1 MFPIQKKLMLAGSS
15 ASIVALVASALPLQ
29 SAYASSITV
38 KESHYDLSFDAAV
51 DRQMGLSARPQ
62 TDKNGRWENASRSD
76 VAYYMNANN
85 FKQGTSSYLQ
95 FLNLSSSAGL
105 SAEAI
110 NSQLLSDKGI
120 LQGQGQ
126 AFINASKLYGVN
138 EIYLISHALLETGN
152 GKSQL
157 ATGVQ
162 VNGKTVYN
170 MYGIGAYD
178 GNAVSAGA
186 QYAYNQGWF
195 TPEDAIIGGARFVSN
210 NYFARG
216 QNTLYKMRWN
226 PANPGTYQYATD
238 VGWAVKQTHQM
249 SNLYSLVDDY
259 EMTFDVPVYKN
270 QPTGD
275 AGNDKL
281 EQLPTGTFGTT
292 TARLNVRTG
301 PGTSHSIVT
310 TLDKDTKI
318 ELLAKQGNWYQIAV
332 GNTTGFVSGDY
343 LKLDKPSEDNV
354 EDSDQ
359 EPISYGETTAR
370 LNLRS
375 QPNTS
380 SNVLTTLAL
389 GQKLE
394 ILKKE
399 GNWYRVRAGH
409 QSGWVSADF
418 VKMTSNGEDKESPSL
433 GSATTTARLNL
444 RSGAG
449 TNHSIITTLAKGQKV
464 ELLKKQGG
472 WYQVK
477 AGSRTGW
484 VSADYLNVNGSGNV
498 DNAPSI
504 GSATTTARLNL
515 RSGAGTNHSIITTL
529 AKGQKVELL
538 KKQGGW
544 YQVKAGSRT
553 GWVSADYLNVN
564 GSGNVDNAPS
574 IGSATTTARLNLR
587 SGAGTN
593 HSIITTLAKGQ
604 KVELLKKQGGWY
616 QVKAGNRTGW
626 VSADYL
632 NVNGSDNVDNAPSIG
647 SATTTAR
654 LNLRSGAGTNH
665 SIITTLAKGQKVE
678 LLKKQGGWYQVKAG
692 NRTGWVSADYLNVN
706 GSGNVDNAPSIGS
719 ATTTARLNLR
729 SGAGTNHS
737 IITTLNKGQKVEL
750 LKKQGG
756 WYQVK
761 AGNRTGWVSAD
772 YLNVNGSGNV
782 DNAPSIGSATTTA
795 RLNLRSGAGTNH
807 SIITTLAKGQK
818 VELLKKQGGWYQV
831 KAGNRTGWVSAD
843 YLNVN
848 GSGNVDNAPSI
859 GSATTTARLNLRSGA
874 GTNHSIITTLA
885 KGQKVEL
892 LKKQGGWYQV
902 KAGNRTGWVSADYLN
917 VNGSGNVDNAPS
929 IGSATTTARLNLR
942 SGAGT
947 NHSIITTLAKG
958 QKVELLKKQGGWY
971 QVKAGNRTGW
981 VSADYLNVN
990 SSGNVDNAPAIGS
1003 ATTTAR
1009 LNLRSGAGTNHS
1021 IITTLAKGQKV
1032 ELLKKQGG
1040 WYQVKAGN
1048 RTGWVSADY
1057 LNVSNNQAKTESV
1070 ETVIDTGTTTAR
1082 LNLRVEPNTS
1092 SKIMT
1097 TLNNGQQLDILKKQ
1111 GSWYYVKV
1119 GSQTGWV
1126 SSQYVKLTE
1135 AKPTVQVMARTFSFA
1150 SIAPEM
1156 ETNEEANEGVTEI
1169 VNEENDVSDSEN
1181 SQSEKQQPVDEDE
1194 KEEDKQ
1200 DVPES
1205 DGNKEQDNFA
1215 DNEEELTQEH
1225 EAVLPDKELDTDEN
1239 AEEPAIDVNDTDP
1252 HSVEANDDAVKE
1264 DDHVVDENEQ
1274 ASETTGTE
1282 NDAEN
1287 EENDLPASEDAPS
1300 EENDSSD
1307 ESSLEEPQEDLET
1320 DASTEEQD
1328 PETDTNTEEQDL
1340 ETDTNTE
1347 EQDPE
1352 TDTSAEEQ
1360 DPETDTSAEEQ
1371 DPETDTSAEEQDP
1384 ETDASADE
1392 QDSETDASTDEQD
1405 LETDASTDEQDPAK
1419 QVAEEEHGD
1428 ADGTSEDQDSPVSD
1442 TTENNEA
1449 DENSEFVQEQEEE
1462 TDVADDEAEASSEEA
1477 EASSE
1482 QDEEPSEATEE
1493 QQTAVGK
1500 KIQLTENT
1508 LLFSEASSDSEQLLE
1523 LFEDDM
1529 IEILEEDTDFVKV
1542 KANGVEGWIAV
1553 EALAAVLH

>member
-1 MFPIQKKLMLAGSS
+1 MEVFPIQKKLMLAGSS

-38 KESHYDLSFDAAV
+38 KETHYNSSFDAVV

-105 SAEAI
+105 SAGTI

-195 TPEDAIIGGARFVSN
+195 TPEDAIIGGARFVSS

-238 VGWAVKQTHQM
+238 VGWAVKQTHHM

-310 TLDKDTKI
+310 TLDKDTKV

-359 EPISYGETTAR
+359 ELISYGETTAR

-409 QSGWVSADF
+409 QSGWVSADY
-418 VKMTSNGEDKESPSL
+418 VKISSNGVDKESPSL

-449 TNHSIITTLAKGQKV
+449 TNHSIITTLTKGQKV

-477 AGSRTGW
+477 AGNRTGW

-498 DNAPSI
+498 DNAPS
-504 GSATTTARLNL
+504 S
-515 RSGAGTNHSIITTL
+515 
-529 AKGQKVELL
+529 
-538 KKQGGW
+538 
-544 YQVKAGSRT
+544 
-553 GWVSADYLNVN
+553 
-564 GSGNVDNAPS
+564 
-574 IGSATTTARLNLR
+574 GSATTTARLNLR

-626 VSADYL
+626 VSVDYL
-632 NVNGSDNVDNAPSIG
+632 NVSGSGNVDNTPSSG

-692 NRTGWVSADYLNVN
+692 NRTGWVSVDYLNVN
-706 GSGNVDNAPSIGS
+706 GSGTVDNAPS
-719 ATTTARLNLR
+719 N
-729 SGAGTNHS
+729 
-737 IITTLNKGQKVEL
+737 
-750 LKKQGG
+750 
-756 WYQVK
+756 
-761 AGNRTGWVSAD
+761 
-772 YLNVNGSGNV
+772 
-782 DNAPSIGSATTTA
+782 GSATTTA

-831 KAGNRTGWVSAD
+831 KAGNRTGWVSVD
-843 YLNVN
+843 YLNVS
-848 GSGNVDNAPSI
+848 GSGNVDNAPSS

-902 KAGNRTGWVSADYLN
+902 KV
-917 VNGSGNVDNAPS
+917 
-929 IGSATTTARLNLR
+929 
-942 SGAGT
+942 
-947 NHSIITTLAKG
+947 
-958 QKVELLKKQGGWY
+958 
-971 QVKAGNRTGW
+971 
-981 VSADYLNVN
+981 
-990 SSGNVDNAPAIGS
+990 
-1003 ATTTAR
+1003 
-1009 LNLRSGAGTNHS
+1009 
-1021 IITTLAKGQKV
+1021 
-1032 ELLKKQGG
+1032 
-1040 WYQVKAGN
+1040 GN

-1070 ETVIDTGTTTAR
+1070 ETVIDRGTTTAR
-1082 LNLRVEPNTS
+1082 LNLRVDPNTS
-1092 SKIMT
+1092 SKIIT

-1150 SIAPEM
+1150 PIAPEV
-1156 ETNEEANEGVTEI
+1156 ETNEEANES
-1169 VNEENDVSDSEN
+1169 VNEENDVADLEN
-1181 SQSEKQQPVDEDE
+1181 SPSEKQQPIDEVE

-1200 DVPES
+1200 DVS
-1205 DGNKEQDNFA
+1205 
-1215 DNEEELTQEH
+1215 
-1225 EAVLPDKELDTDEN
+1225 PDKERDTDEH
-1239 AEEPAIDVNDTDP
+1239 AEEPSIDENDTVP
-1252 HSVEANDDAVKE
+1252 HSDEANDQTVEE
-1264 DDHVVDENEQ
+1264 DDHVADENEQ
-1274 ASETTGTE
+1274 ASETTDTE

-1287 EENDLPASEDAPS
+1287 EESNLPASEEAPS
-1300 EENDSSD
+1300 EENDSTD
-1307 ESSLEEPQEDLET
+1307 ESSLEEPQEPETDPSTDEQEPETDASADEQEPETDANTDEQEPETDPSTDEQEPETDASADEQEPKTDASTDEQEPET
-1320 DASTEEQD
+1320 DASTDEQE
-1328 PETDTNTEEQDL
+1328 PETDASADEQ
-1340 ETDTNTE
+1340 E
-1347 EQDPE
+1347 PE
-1352 TDTSAEEQ
+1352 TDANTDEQ
-1360 DPETDTSAEEQ
+1360 E
-1371 DPETDTSAEEQDP
+1371 P

-1392 QDSETDASTDEQD
+1392 QDLAE
-1405 LETDASTDEQDPAK
+1405 

-1428 ADGTSEDQDSPVSD
+1428 ADGTSEDQESPVSD
-1442 TTENNEA
+1442 TAENNEA
-1449 DENSEFVQEQEEE
+1449 DENSEPVQEEE
-1462 TDVADDEAEASSEEA
+1462 TDVADDEAEALPEEA
-1477 EASSE
+1477 EGPSE

-1493 QQTAVGK
+1493 QQTTVGQ

-1523 LFEDDM
+1523 LFEDDT
-1529 IEILEEDTDFVKV
+1529 IEILEEGTDFVKV

-1553 EALAAVLH
+1553 EALAAVLP

>member
-38 KESHYDLSFDAAV
+38 KETHYNSSFDAVV

-105 SAEAI
+105 SAGTI

-195 TPEDAIIGGARFVSN
+195 TPEDAIIGGARFVSS

-238 VGWAVKQTHQM
+238 VGWAVKQTHHM

-310 TLDKDTKI
+310 TLDKDTKV

-332 GNTTGFVSGDY
+332 DNTTGFVSGDY

-359 EPISYGETTAR
+359 ELISYGETTAR

-409 QSGWVSADF
+409 QSGWVSADY
-418 VKMTSNGEDKESPSL
+418 VKISSNGVDKESPSL

-449 TNHSIITTLAKGQKV
+449 TNHSIITTLTKGQKV

-477 AGSRTGW
+477 AGNRTGW

-498 DNAPSI
+498 DNAPS
-504 GSATTTARLNL
+504 S
-515 RSGAGTNHSIITTL
+515 
-529 AKGQKVELL
+529 
-538 KKQGGW
+538 
-544 YQVKAGSRT
+544 
-553 GWVSADYLNVN
+553 
-564 GSGNVDNAPS
+564 
-574 IGSATTTARLNLR
+574 GSATTTARLNLR

-626 VSADYL
+626 VSVDYL
-632 NVNGSDNVDNAPSIG
+632 NVSGSGNVDNTPSNG

-692 NRTGWVSADYLNVN
+692 NRTGWVSVDYLNVS
-706 GSGNVDNAPSIGS
+706 GSGNVDNAPS
-719 ATTTARLNLR
+719 N
-729 SGAGTNHS
+729 
-737 IITTLNKGQKVEL
+737 
-750 LKKQGG
+750 
-756 WYQVK
+756 
-761 AGNRTGWVSAD
+761 
-772 YLNVNGSGNV
+772 
-782 DNAPSIGSATTTA
+782 
-795 RLNLRSGAGTNH
+795 
-807 SIITTLAKGQK
+807 
-818 VELLKKQGGWYQV
+818 
-831 KAGNRTGWVSAD
+831 
-843 YLNVN
+843 
-848 GSGNVDNAPSI
+848 
-859 GSATTTARLNLRSGA
+859 
-874 GTNHSIITTLA
+874 
-885 KGQKVEL
+885 
-892 LKKQGGWYQV
+892 
-902 KAGNRTGWVSADYLN
+902 
-917 VNGSGNVDNAPS
+917 
-929 IGSATTTARLNLR
+929 
-942 SGAGT
+942 
-947 NHSIITTLAKG
+947 
-958 QKVELLKKQGGWY
+958 
-971 QVKAGNRTGW
+971 
-981 VSADYLNVN
+981 
-990 SSGNVDNAPAIGS
+990 GS

-1070 ETVIDTGTTTAR
+1070 ETVIDRGTTTAR
-1082 LNLRVEPNTS
+1082 LNLRVDPNTS
-1092 SKIMT
+1092 SKIIT

-1150 SIAPEM
+1150 PIAPEV
-1156 ETNEEANEGVTEI
+1156 ETNEEANES
-1169 VNEENDVSDSEN
+1169 VNEENDVADLEN
-1181 SQSEKQQPVDEDE
+1181 SPSEKQQPIDEVE

-1200 DVPES
+1200 DVS
-1205 DGNKEQDNFA
+1205 
-1215 DNEEELTQEH
+1215 
-1225 EAVLPDKELDTDEN
+1225 PDKERDTDEH
-1239 AEEPAIDVNDTDP
+1239 AEEPSIDENDTVP
-1252 HSVEANDDAVKE
+1252 HSDEANDQTVEE
-1264 DDHVVDENEQ
+1264 DDHVADENEQ
-1274 ASETTGTE
+1274 ASETTDTE

-1287 EENDLPASEDAPS
+1287 EESNLPASEEAPS
-1300 EENDSSD
+1300 EENDSTD
-1307 ESSLEEPQEDLET
+1307 ESSLEEPQEPETDPSTDEQEPETDASADEQEPETDANTDEQEPET
-1320 DASTEEQD
+1320 DASTDEQE
-1328 PETDTNTEEQDL
+1328 PETDANTDEQ
-1340 ETDTNTE
+1340 E
-1347 EQDPE
+1347 
-1352 TDTSAEEQ
+1352 
-1360 DPETDTSAEEQ
+1360 
-1371 DPETDTSAEEQDP
+1371 P

-1392 QDSETDASTDEQD
+1392 QDLAE
-1405 LETDASTDEQDPAK
+1405 

-1428 ADGTSEDQDSPVSD
+1428 ADGTSEDQESPVSD
-1442 TTENNEA
+1442 TAENNEA
-1449 DENSEFVQEQEEE
+1449 DENSEPVQEEE
-1462 TDVADDEAEASSEEA
+1462 TDVADDEAEALPEEA
-1477 EASSE
+1477 EGPSE

-1493 QQTAVGK
+1493 QQTTVGQ

-1523 LFEDDM
+1523 LFEDDT
-1529 IEILEEDTDFVKV
+1529 IEILEEGTDFVKV

-1553 EALAAVLH
+1553 EALAAVLP

>member
-38 KESHYDLSFDAAV
+38 KETHYNSSFDAVV

-105 SAEAI
+105 SAGTI

-195 TPEDAIIGGARFVSN
+195 TPEDAIIGGARFVSS

-238 VGWAVKQTHQM
+238 VGWAVKQTHHM

-310 TLDKDTKI
+310 TLDKDTKV

-359 EPISYGETTAR
+359 ELISYGETTAR

-409 QSGWVSADF
+409 QSGWVSADY
-418 VKMTSNGEDKESPSL
+418 VKISSNGVDKESPSL

-449 TNHSIITTLAKGQKV
+449 TNHSIITTLTKGQKV

-477 AGSRTGW
+477 AGNRTGW

-498 DNAPSI
+498 DNAPS
-504 GSATTTARLNL
+504 S
-515 RSGAGTNHSIITTL
+515 
-529 AKGQKVELL
+529 
-538 KKQGGW
+538 
-544 YQVKAGSRT
+544 
-553 GWVSADYLNVN
+553 
-564 GSGNVDNAPS
+564 
-574 IGSATTTARLNLR
+574 GSATTTARLNLR

-626 VSADYL
+626 VSVDYL
-632 NVNGSDNVDNAPSIG
+632 NVSGSGNVDNTPSSG

-692 NRTGWVSADYLNVN
+692 NRTGWVSVDYLNVN
-706 GSGNVDNAPSIGS
+706 GSGTVDNAPS
-719 ATTTARLNLR
+719 N
-729 SGAGTNHS
+729 
-737 IITTLNKGQKVEL
+737 
-750 LKKQGG
+750 
-756 WYQVK
+756 
-761 AGNRTGWVSAD
+761 
-772 YLNVNGSGNV
+772 
-782 DNAPSIGSATTTA
+782 GSATTTA

-831 KAGNRTGWVSAD
+831 KAGNRTGWVSVD
-843 YLNVN
+843 YLNVS
-848 GSGNVDNAPSI
+848 GSGNVDNAPSS

-902 KAGNRTGWVSADYLN
+902 KV
-917 VNGSGNVDNAPS
+917 
-929 IGSATTTARLNLR
+929 
-942 SGAGT
+942 
-947 NHSIITTLAKG
+947 
-958 QKVELLKKQGGWY
+958 
-971 QVKAGNRTGW
+971 
-981 VSADYLNVN
+981 
-990 SSGNVDNAPAIGS
+990 
-1003 ATTTAR
+1003 
-1009 LNLRSGAGTNHS
+1009 
-1021 IITTLAKGQKV
+1021 
-1032 ELLKKQGG
+1032 
-1040 WYQVKAGN
+1040 GN

-1070 ETVIDTGTTTAR
+1070 ETVIDRGTTTAR
-1082 LNLRVEPNTS
+1082 LNLRVDPNTS
-1092 SKIMT
+1092 SKIIT

-1150 SIAPEM
+1150 PIAPEV
-1156 ETNEEANEGVTEI
+1156 ETNEEANES
-1169 VNEENDVSDSEN
+1169 VNEENDVADLEN
-1181 SQSEKQQPVDEDE
+1181 SPSEKQQPIDEVE

-1200 DVPES
+1200 DVS
-1205 DGNKEQDNFA
+1205 
-1215 DNEEELTQEH
+1215 
-1225 EAVLPDKELDTDEN
+1225 PDKERDTDEH
-1239 AEEPAIDVNDTDP
+1239 AEEPSIDENDTVP
-1252 HSVEANDDAVKE
+1252 HSDEANDQTVEE
-1264 DDHVVDENEQ
+1264 DDHVADENEQ
-1274 ASETTGTE
+1274 ASETTDTE

-1287 EENDLPASEDAPS
+1287 EESNLPASEEAPS
-1300 EENDSSD
+1300 EENDSTD
-1307 ESSLEEPQEDLET
+1307 ESSLEEPQEPETDPSTDEQEPETDASADEQEPETDANTDEQEPETDPSTDEQEPETDASADEQEPKTDASTDEQEPET
-1320 DASTEEQD
+1320 DASTDEQE
-1328 PETDTNTEEQDL
+1328 PETDASADEQ
-1340 ETDTNTE
+1340 E
-1347 EQDPE
+1347 PE
-1352 TDTSAEEQ
+1352 TDANTDEQ
-1360 DPETDTSAEEQ
+1360 E
-1371 DPETDTSAEEQDP
+1371 P

-1392 QDSETDASTDEQD
+1392 QDLAE
-1405 LETDASTDEQDPAK
+1405 

-1428 ADGTSEDQDSPVSD
+1428 ADGTSEDQESPVSD
-1442 TTENNEA
+1442 TAENNEA
-1449 DENSEFVQEQEEE
+1449 DENSEPVQEEE
-1462 TDVADDEAEASSEEA
+1462 TDVADDEAEALPEEA
-1477 EASSE
+1477 EGPSE

-1493 QQTAVGK
+1493 QQTTVGQ

-1523 LFEDDM
+1523 LFEDDT
-1529 IEILEEDTDFVKV
+1529 IEILEEGTDFVKV

-1553 EALAAVLH
+1553 EALAAVLP

>member
-38 KESHYDLSFDAAV
+38 KETHYDLSFDAAV

-110 NSQLLSDKGI
+110 NNQLLSDKGI

-178 GNAVSAGA
+178 GNAVNAGA

-195 TPEDAIIGGARFVSN
+195 TPEDAIIGGARFVSS

-238 VGWAVKQTHQM
+238 VGWAVKQTHHM

-409 QSGWVSADF
+409 QTGWVSADY
-418 VKMTSNGEDKESPSL
+418 VKITSNEEDKDSPSL

-477 AGSRTGW
+477 AGNRTGW
-484 VSADYLNVNGSGNV
+484 VSADYLNVNGS
-498 DNAPSI
+498 DNA
-504 GSATTTARLNL
+504 G
-515 RSGAGTNHSIITTL
+515 
-529 AKGQKVELL
+529 
-538 KKQGGW
+538 
-544 YQVKAGSRT
+544 
-553 GWVSADYLNVN
+553 
-564 GSGNVDNAPS
+564 NAPS

-632 NVNGSDNVDNAPSIG
+632 NVNGSDNAGNAPSIGSIG

-692 NRTGWVSADYLNVN
+692 NRT
-706 GSGNVDNAPSIGS
+706 
-719 ATTTARLNLR
+719 
-729 SGAGTNHS
+729 
-737 IITTLNKGQKVEL
+737 
-750 LKKQGG
+750 
-756 WYQVK
+756 
-761 AGNRTGWVSAD
+761 
-772 YLNVNGSGNV
+772 
-782 DNAPSIGSATTTA
+782 
-795 RLNLRSGAGTNH
+795 
-807 SIITTLAKGQK
+807 
-818 VELLKKQGGWYQV
+818 
-831 KAGNRTGWVSAD
+831 
-843 YLNVN
+843 
-848 GSGNVDNAPSI
+848 
-859 GSATTTARLNLRSGA
+859 
-874 GTNHSIITTLA
+874 
-885 KGQKVEL
+885 
-892 LKKQGGWYQV
+892 
-902 KAGNRTGWVSADYLN
+902 TGWVSADYLN

-990 SSGNVDNAPAIGS
+990 SSGNVDNAPSIGSATTTARLNLRSGAGTNHSIITTLAKGQKVELLKKQGGWYQVKAGNRTGWVSADYLNVNGSGNVDNAPSIGS

-1239 AEEPAIDVNDTDP
+1239 AEEPSIDENDTVP
-1252 HSVEANDDAVKE
+1252 HSDEANDHTVEE
-1264 DDHVVDENEQ
+1264 DDHVADENEQ

-1282 NDAEN
+1282 NDVEN
-1287 EENDLPASEDAPS
+1287 EESDLPVSEDAPS
-1300 EENDSSD
+1300 EDNDSTG
-1307 ESSLEEPQEDLET
+1307 ESSLEDPQDPETDVSTDEQDLET
-1320 DASTEEQD
+1320 DASADEQD
-1328 PETDTNTEEQDL
+1328 PETDANAEEQDL
-1340 ETDTNTE
+1340 DTDASAD

-1352 TDTSAEEQ
+1352 TDAS
-1360 DPETDTSAEEQ
+1360 TD
-1371 DPETDTSAEEQDP
+1371 EQDP

-1392 QDSETDASTDEQD
+1392 QDLD
-1405 LETDASTDEQDPAK
+1405 TDASTDEQDPAK

-1449 DENSEFVQEQEEE
+1449 DENSEPVQEEE
-1462 TDVADDEAEASSEEA
+1462 TDVADDEAEASAEEG

-1482 QDEEPSEATEE
+1482 QGEEPSEATEE

-1508 LLFSEASSDSEQLLE
+1508 LLFSEASSDSKQLLE
-1523 LFEDDM
+1523 LSEDDT

-1542 KANGVEGWIAV
+1542 KANGVEGWIAA

>member
-38 KESHYDLSFDAAV
+38 KETHYNSSFDAVV

-105 SAEAI
+105 SAGTI

-195 TPEDAIIGGARFVSN
+195 TPEDAIIGGARFVSS

-238 VGWAVKQTHQM
+238 VGWAVKQTHHM

-310 TLDKDTKI
+310 TLDKDTKV

-359 EPISYGETTAR
+359 ELISYGETTAR

-409 QSGWVSADF
+409 QSGWVSADY
-418 VKMTSNGEDKESPSL
+418 VKISSNGVDKESPSL

-449 TNHSIITTLAKGQKV
+449 TNHSIITTLTKGQKV

-477 AGSRTGW
+477 AGNRTGW

-498 DNAPSI
+498 DNAPSS

-529 AKGQKVELL
+529 TKGQKVELL

-544 YQVKAGSRT
+544 YQVKAGNRT

-574 IGSATTTARLNLR
+574 SGSATTTARLNLR

-626 VSADYL
+626 VSVDYL
-632 NVNGSDNVDNAPSIG
+632 NVSGSGNVDNTPSSG

-692 NRTGWVSADYLNVN
+692 NRTGWVSVDYLNVS
-706 GSGNVDNAPSIGS
+706 GSGTVDNAPSS
-719 ATTTARLNLR
+719 
-729 SGAGTNHS
+729 
-737 IITTLNKGQKVEL
+737 
-750 LKKQGG
+750 
-756 WYQVK
+756 
-761 AGNRTGWVSAD
+761 
-772 YLNVNGSGNV
+772 
-782 DNAPSIGSATTTA
+782 GSATTTA

-831 KAGNRTGWVSAD
+831 KAGNRTGWVSVD

-848 GSGNVDNAPSI
+848 GSGNVDNAPS
-859 GSATTTARLNLRSGA
+859 N
-874 GTNHSIITTLA
+874 
-885 KGQKVEL
+885 
-892 LKKQGGWYQV
+892 
-902 KAGNRTGWVSADYLN
+902 
-917 VNGSGNVDNAPS
+917 
-929 IGSATTTARLNLR
+929 
-942 SGAGT
+942 
-947 NHSIITTLAKG
+947 
-958 QKVELLKKQGGWY
+958 
-971 QVKAGNRTGW
+971 
-981 VSADYLNVN
+981 
-990 SSGNVDNAPAIGS
+990 GS

-1070 ETVIDTGTTTAR
+1070 ETVIDRGTTTAR
-1082 LNLRVEPNTS
+1082 LNLRVDPNTS
-1092 SKIMT
+1092 SKIIT

-1150 SIAPEM
+1150 PIAPEV
-1156 ETNEEANEGVTEI
+1156 ETNEEANES
-1169 VNEENDVSDSEN
+1169 VNEENDVADLEN
-1181 SQSEKQQPVDEDE
+1181 SQSEKQQPVDEVE

-1200 DVPES
+1200 DVS
-1205 DGNKEQDNFA
+1205 
-1215 DNEEELTQEH
+1215 
-1225 EAVLPDKELDTDEN
+1225 PDKERDTDEH
-1239 AEEPAIDVNDTDP
+1239 AEEPSIDENDTVP
-1252 HSVEANDDAVKE
+1252 HSDEANDQTVEE
-1264 DDHVVDENEQ
+1264 DDHVADENEQ
-1274 ASETTGTE
+1274 ASETTDME

-1287 EENDLPASEDAPS
+1287 EESNLPASEEAPS
-1300 EENDSSD
+1300 EENDSTD
-1307 ESSLEEPQEDLET
+1307 ESSLEEPQEPETDPSTDEQEPETNASTDEQEPET
-1320 DASTEEQD
+1320 DASTDEQE
-1328 PETDTNTEEQDL
+1328 PETDASTDEQ
-1340 ETDTNTE
+1340 E
-1347 EQDPE
+1347 PE
-1352 TDTSAEEQ
+1352 TDASTDEQ
-1360 DPETDTSAEEQ
+1360 EPETDASADEQ
-1371 DPETDTSAEEQDP
+1371 EP

-1392 QDSETDASTDEQD
+1392 QDLAE
-1405 LETDASTDEQDPAK
+1405 

-1428 ADGTSEDQDSPVSD
+1428 ADGTSEDQESPVSD
-1442 TTENNEA
+1442 TAENNEA
-1449 DENSEFVQEQEEE
+1449 DENSEPVQEEE
-1462 TDVADDEAEASSEEA
+1462 TDVADDEAEALPEEA
-1477 EASSE
+1477 EGPSE

-1493 QQTAVGK
+1493 QQTTVGQ

-1523 LFEDDM
+1523 LFEDDT
-1529 IEILEEDTDFVKV
+1529 IEILEEGTDFVKV

-1553 EALAAVLH
+1553 EALAAVLP

>member
-1 MFPIQKKLMLAGSS
+1 VFPIQKKLMLAGSS

-238 VGWAVKQTHQM
+238 VGWAVKQTHHM

-318 ELLAKQGNWYQIAV
+318 ELIAKQGNWYQIAV

-409 QSGWVSADF
+409 QSGWVSADY
-418 VKMTSNGEDKESPSL
+418 VKITSNGEDKESPSL

-772 YLNVNGSGNV
+772 YLNVNGSSNA
-782 DNAPSIGSATTTA
+782 DSAPSIGSATTTA

-807 SIITTLAKGQK
+807 SIITTL
-818 VELLKKQGGWYQV
+818 
-831 KAGNRTGWVSAD
+831 N
-843 YLNVN
+843 
-848 GSGNVDNAPSI
+848 
-859 GSATTTARLNLRSGA
+859 
-874 GTNHSIITTLA
+874 
-885 KGQKVEL
+885 
-892 LKKQGGWYQV
+892 
-902 KAGNRTGWVSADYLN
+902 
-917 VNGSGNVDNAPS
+917 
-929 IGSATTTARLNLR
+929 
-942 SGAGT
+942 
-947 NHSIITTLAKG
+947 
-958 QKVELLKKQGGWY
+958 
-971 QVKAGNRTGW
+971 
-981 VSADYLNVN
+981 
-990 SSGNVDNAPAIGS
+990 
-1003 ATTTAR
+1003 
-1009 LNLRSGAGTNHS
+1009 
-1021 IITTLAKGQKV
+1021 KGQKV

-1057 LNVSNNQAKTESV
+1057 LNVSNNQAKTEAV
-1070 ETVIDTGTTTAR
+1070 ETVIDRGTTTAR

-1156 ETNEEANEGVTEI
+1156 EPNEEANESVTDI
-1169 VNEENDVSDSEN
+1169 VNEKNDVADSEN
-1181 SQSEKQQPVDEDE
+1181 SQSEKQQPADEDE

-1205 DGNKEQDNFA
+1205 DGNQEQDNLA
-1215 DNEEELTQEH
+1215 NNEEEPTQ
-1225 EAVLPDKELDTDEN
+1225 AVSPDKELDTDEN
-1239 AEEPAIDVNDTDP
+1239 AEEPAIDESDTDL
-1252 HSVEANDDAVKE
+1252 HSGEANDDAVKE

-1282 NDAEN
+1282 NNAEN
-1287 EENDLPASEDAPS
+1287 EESDLPTSEDAPS
-1300 EENDSSD
+1300 EENDSTD
-1307 ESSLEEPQEDLET
+1307 ESSLEEPQNPETDATKEEQDLETDASTEEQDSET

-1328 PETDTNTEEQDL
+1328 PETDTSTEEQDP
-1340 ETDTNTE
+1340 ETDTGEE

-1360 DPETDTSAEEQ
+1360 DPETDTNEE
-1371 DPETDTSAEEQDP
+1371 
-1384 ETDASADE
+1384 
-1392 QDSETDASTDEQD
+1392 EQD
-1405 LETDASTDEQDPAK
+1405 LETDTSTEEQDLAE

-1428 ADGTSEDQDSPVSD
+1428 ADRTSEDQDSPVSG

-1462 TDVADDEAEASSEEA
+1462 TDVAGDEDEASPEEA

-1523 LFEDDM
+1523 LFEDEM

>member
-409 QSGWVSADF
+409 QSGWVSADY
-418 VKMTSNGEDKESPSL
+418 VKITSNGEDKESPSL

-632 NVNGSDNVDNAPSIG
+632 NVNGS
-647 SATTTAR
+647 
-654 LNLRSGAGTNH
+654 
-665 SIITTLAKGQKVE
+665 
-678 LLKKQGGWYQVKAG
+678 
-692 NRTGWVSADYLNVN
+692 
-706 GSGNVDNAPSIGS
+706 
-719 ATTTARLNLR
+719 
-729 SGAGTNHS
+729 
-737 IITTLNKGQKVEL
+737 
-750 LKKQGG
+750 
-756 WYQVK
+756 
-761 AGNRTGWVSAD
+761 
-772 YLNVNGSGNV
+772 GNV

-874 GTNHSIITTLA
+874 GTNHSIITTLDKGQKVELLKKQGGWYQVKA
-885 KGQKVEL
+885 GSRTGWVSADYLNVNGSSNADSAPSIGSATTTARLNLRSGAGTNHSIITTLDKGQKVEL

-917 VNGSGNVDNAPS
+917 VNGSSNADSAPS

-947 NHSIITTLAKG
+947 NHSIITTL
-958 QKVELLKKQGGWY
+958 
-971 QVKAGNRTGW
+971 N
-981 VSADYLNVN
+981 
-990 SSGNVDNAPAIGS
+990 
-1003 ATTTAR
+1003 
-1009 LNLRSGAGTNHS
+1009 
-1021 IITTLAKGQKV
+1021 KGQKV

-1057 LNVSNNQAKTESV
+1057 LNVSNNQAKTEAV
-1070 ETVIDTGTTTAR
+1070 ETVIDRGTTTAR

-1156 ETNEEANEGVTEI
+1156 EPNEEANESVTDI
-1169 VNEENDVSDSEN
+1169 VNEENDVADSEN
-1181 SQSEKQQPVDEDE
+1181 SQSEKQQPADEDE

-1205 DGNKEQDNFA
+1205 DGNQEQDNLA
-1215 DNEEELTQEH
+1215 NNEEEPTQ
-1225 EAVLPDKELDTDEN
+1225 AVSPDKELDTDEN
-1239 AEEPAIDVNDTDP
+1239 AEEPAIDESDTDL
-1252 HSVEANDDAVKE
+1252 HSGEANDDAVKE
-1264 DDHVVDENEQ
+1264 DDLVVDENEQ

-1282 NDAEN
+1282 NNAEN
-1287 EENDLPASEDAPS
+1287 EESDLPTSEDAPS

-1307 ESSLEEPQEDLET
+1307 ESSLEEPQNPETDATKEEQDLETDASTEEQDSET

-1328 PETDTNTEEQDL
+1328 PETDTS
-1340 ETDTNTE
+1340 TE

-1352 TDTSAEEQ
+1352 TDTGAE
-1360 DPETDTSAEEQ
+1360 
-1371 DPETDTSAEEQDP
+1371 
-1384 ETDASADE
+1384 
-1392 QDSETDASTDEQD
+1392 EQD
-1405 LETDASTDEQDPAK
+1405 LETDTSTEEQDLAE

-1428 ADGTSEDQDSPVSD
+1428 TDRTSEDQDSPVSG

-1462 TDVADDEAEASSEEA
+1462 ESDVAGDEDEASPEEA

-1508 LLFSEASSDSEQLLE
+1508 LLFSEASSNSEQLLE

>member
-38 KESHYDLSFDAAV
+38 KETHYNSSFDAVV

-105 SAEAI
+105 SAGTI

-195 TPEDAIIGGARFVSN
+195 TPEDAIIGGARFVSS

-238 VGWAVKQTHQM
+238 VGWAVKQTHHM

-310 TLDKDTKI
+310 TLDKDTKV

-332 GNTTGFVSGDY
+332 DNTTGFVSGDY

-359 EPISYGETTAR
+359 ELISYGETTAR

-409 QSGWVSADF
+409 QSGWVSADY
-418 VKMTSNGEDKESPSL
+418 VKISSNGVDKESPSL

-449 TNHSIITTLAKGQKV
+449 TNHSIITTL
-464 ELLKKQGG
+464 
-472 WYQVK
+472 
-477 AGSRTGW
+477 T
-484 VSADYLNVNGSGNV
+484 
-498 DNAPSI
+498 
-504 GSATTTARLNL
+504 
-515 RSGAGTNHSIITTL
+515 
-529 AKGQKVELL
+529 
-538 KKQGGW
+538 
-544 YQVKAGSRT
+544 
-553 GWVSADYLNVN
+553 
-564 GSGNVDNAPS
+564 
-574 IGSATTTARLNLR
+574 
-587 SGAGTN
+587 
-593 HSIITTLAKGQ
+593 
-604 KVELLKKQGGWY
+604 
-616 QVKAGNRTGW
+616 
-626 VSADYL
+626 
-632 NVNGSDNVDNAPSIG
+632 
-647 SATTTAR
+647 
-654 LNLRSGAGTNH
+654 
-665 SIITTLAKGQKVE
+665 KGQKVE

-706 GSGNVDNAPSIGS
+706 GSGNVDNAPSS
-719 ATTTARLNLR
+719 
-729 SGAGTNHS
+729 
-737 IITTLNKGQKVEL
+737 
-750 LKKQGG
+750 
-756 WYQVK
+756 
-761 AGNRTGWVSAD
+761 
-772 YLNVNGSGNV
+772 
-782 DNAPSIGSATTTA
+782 
-795 RLNLRSGAGTNH
+795 
-807 SIITTLAKGQK
+807 
-818 VELLKKQGGWYQV
+818 
-831 KAGNRTGWVSAD
+831 
-843 YLNVN
+843 
-848 GSGNVDNAPSI
+848 
-859 GSATTTARLNLRSGA
+859 
-874 GTNHSIITTLA
+874 
-885 KGQKVEL
+885 
-892 LKKQGGWYQV
+892 
-902 KAGNRTGWVSADYLN
+902 
-917 VNGSGNVDNAPS
+917 
-929 IGSATTTARLNLR
+929 
-942 SGAGT
+942 
-947 NHSIITTLAKG
+947 
-958 QKVELLKKQGGWY
+958 
-971 QVKAGNRTGW
+971 
-981 VSADYLNVN
+981 
-990 SSGNVDNAPAIGS
+990 GS

-1070 ETVIDTGTTTAR
+1070 ETVIDRGTTTAR
-1082 LNLRVEPNTS
+1082 LNLRVDPNTS
-1092 SKIMT
+1092 SKIIT

-1150 SIAPEM
+1150 PIAPEV
-1156 ETNEEANEGVTEI
+1156 ETNEEANES
-1169 VNEENDVSDSEN
+1169 VNEENDVADLEN
-1181 SQSEKQQPVDEDE
+1181 SPSEKQQPIDEVE

-1200 DVPES
+1200 DVS
-1205 DGNKEQDNFA
+1205 
-1215 DNEEELTQEH
+1215 
-1225 EAVLPDKELDTDEN
+1225 PDKERDTDEH
-1239 AEEPAIDVNDTDP
+1239 AEEPSIDENDTVP
-1252 HSVEANDDAVKE
+1252 HSDEANDQTVEE
-1264 DDHVVDENEQ
+1264 DDHVADENEQ
-1274 ASETTGTE
+1274 ASETTDTE

-1287 EENDLPASEDAPS
+1287 EESNLPASEEAPS
-1300 EENDSSD
+1300 EENDSTD
-1307 ESSLEEPQEDLET
+1307 ESSLEEPQEPETDPSTDEQEPET
-1320 DASTEEQD
+1320 DASADEQE
-1328 PETDTNTEEQDL
+1328 PETDANTDEQ
-1340 ETDTNTE
+1340 E
-1347 EQDPE
+1347 
-1352 TDTSAEEQ
+1352 
-1360 DPETDTSAEEQ
+1360 
-1371 DPETDTSAEEQDP
+1371 P

-1392 QDSETDASTDEQD
+1392 QDLAE
-1405 LETDASTDEQDPAK
+1405 

-1428 ADGTSEDQDSPVSD
+1428 ADGTSEDQESPVSD
-1442 TTENNEA
+1442 TAENNEA
-1449 DENSEFVQEQEEE
+1449 DENSEPVQEEE
-1462 TDVADDEAEASSEEA
+1462 TDVADDEAEALPEEA
-1477 EASSE
+1477 EGPSE

-1493 QQTAVGK
+1493 QQTTVGQ

-1523 LFEDDM
+1523 LFEDDT
-1529 IEILEEDTDFVKV
+1529 IEILEEGTDFVKV

-1553 EALAAVLH
+1553 EALAAVLP

>member
-38 KESHYDLSFDAAV
+38 KETHYNSSFDAVV

-105 SAEAI
+105 SAGTI

-195 TPEDAIIGGARFVSN
+195 TPEDAIIGGARFVSS

-238 VGWAVKQTHQM
+238 VGWAVKQTHHM

-310 TLDKDTKI
+310 TLDKDTKV

-332 GNTTGFVSGDY
+332 DNTTGFVSGDY

-359 EPISYGETTAR
+359 ELISYGETTAR

-409 QSGWVSADF
+409 QSGWVSADY
-418 VKMTSNGEDKESPSL
+418 VKISSNGVDKESPSL

-449 TNHSIITTLAKGQKV
+449 TNHSIITTLTKGQKV

-477 AGSRTGW
+477 AGNRTGW

-498 DNAPSI
+498 DNAPS
-504 GSATTTARLNL
+504 S
-515 RSGAGTNHSIITTL
+515 
-529 AKGQKVELL
+529 
-538 KKQGGW
+538 
-544 YQVKAGSRT
+544 
-553 GWVSADYLNVN
+553 
-564 GSGNVDNAPS
+564 
-574 IGSATTTARLNLR
+574 GSATTTARLNLR

-626 VSADYL
+626 VSVDYL
-632 NVNGSDNVDNAPSIG
+632 NVSGSGNVDNTPSSG

-692 NRTGWVSADYLNVN
+692 NRTGWVSVDYLNVS
-706 GSGNVDNAPSIGS
+706 GSGNVDNAPS
-719 ATTTARLNLR
+719 N
-729 SGAGTNHS
+729 
-737 IITTLNKGQKVEL
+737 
-750 LKKQGG
+750 
-756 WYQVK
+756 
-761 AGNRTGWVSAD
+761 
-772 YLNVNGSGNV
+772 
-782 DNAPSIGSATTTA
+782 GSATTTA

-831 KAGNRTGWVSAD
+831 KAGNRTGWVSVD
-843 YLNVN
+843 YLNVS
-848 GSGNVDNAPSI
+848 GSGNVDNAPSN

-902 KAGNRTGWVSADYLN
+902 KAGNRTGWVSVDYLN
-917 VNGSGNVDNAPS
+917 VSGSGNVDNAPS
-929 IGSATTTARLNLR
+929 N
-942 SGAGT
+942 
-947 NHSIITTLAKG
+947 
-958 QKVELLKKQGGWY
+958 
-971 QVKAGNRTGW
+971 
-981 VSADYLNVN
+981 
-990 SSGNVDNAPAIGS
+990 GS

-1070 ETVIDTGTTTAR
+1070 ETVIDRGTTTAR
-1082 LNLRVEPNTS
+1082 LNLRVDPNTS
-1092 SKIMT
+1092 SKIIT

-1150 SIAPEM
+1150 PIAPEV
-1156 ETNEEANEGVTEI
+1156 ETNEEANES
-1169 VNEENDVSDSEN
+1169 VNEENDVADLEN
-1181 SQSEKQQPVDEDE
+1181 SPSEKQQPIDEVE

-1200 DVPES
+1200 DVS
-1205 DGNKEQDNFA
+1205 
-1215 DNEEELTQEH
+1215 
-1225 EAVLPDKELDTDEN
+1225 PDKERDTDEH
-1239 AEEPAIDVNDTDP
+1239 AEEPSIDENDTVP
-1252 HSVEANDDAVKE
+1252 HSDEANDQTVEE
-1264 DDHVVDENEQ
+1264 DDHVADENEQ
-1274 ASETTGTE
+1274 ASETTDTE

-1287 EENDLPASEDAPS
+1287 EESNLPASEEAPS
-1300 EENDSSD
+1300 EENDSTD
-1307 ESSLEEPQEDLET
+1307 ESSLEEPQEPETDPSTDEQEPETDASADEQEPETDANTDEQEPET
-1320 DASTEEQD
+1320 DASTDEQE
-1328 PETDTNTEEQDL
+1328 PETDASADEQ
-1340 ETDTNTE
+1340 EPKTDASTD
-1347 EQDPE
+1347 EQEPE
-1352 TDTSAEEQ
+1352 TDASTDEQ
-1360 DPETDTSAEEQ
+1360 EPETDASADEQ
-1371 DPETDTSAEEQDP
+1371 EPETDANTDEQEP

-1392 QDSETDASTDEQD
+1392 QDLAE
-1405 LETDASTDEQDPAK
+1405 

-1428 ADGTSEDQDSPVSD
+1428 ADGTSEDQESPVSD
-1442 TTENNEA
+1442 TAENNEA
-1449 DENSEFVQEQEEE
+1449 DENSEPVQEEE
-1462 TDVADDEAEASSEEA
+1462 TDVADDEAEALPEEA
-1477 EASSE
+1477 EGPSE

-1493 QQTAVGK
+1493 QQTTVGQ

-1523 LFEDDM
+1523 LFEDDT
-1529 IEILEEDTDFVKV
+1529 IEILEEGTDFVKV

-1553 EALAAVLH
+1553 EALAAVLP

>member
-38 KESHYDLSFDAAV
+38 KETHYNSSFDAVV

-105 SAEAI
+105 SAGTI

-195 TPEDAIIGGARFVSN
+195 TPEDAIIGGARFVSS

-238 VGWAVKQTHQM
+238 VGWAVKQTHHM

-310 TLDKDTKI
+310 TLDKDTKV

-359 EPISYGETTAR
+359 EVISYGETTAR

-409 QSGWVSADF
+409 QSGWVSADY
-418 VKMTSNGEDKESPSL
+418 VKISSNGVDKESPSL

-449 TNHSIITTLAKGQKV
+449 TNHSIITTLTKGQKV

-477 AGSRTGW
+477 AGNRTGW

-498 DNAPSI
+498 DNAPS
-504 GSATTTARLNL
+504 S
-515 RSGAGTNHSIITTL
+515 
-529 AKGQKVELL
+529 
-538 KKQGGW
+538 
-544 YQVKAGSRT
+544 
-553 GWVSADYLNVN
+553 
-564 GSGNVDNAPS
+564 
-574 IGSATTTARLNLR
+574 GSATTTARLNLR

-626 VSADYL
+626 VSVDYL
-632 NVNGSDNVDNAPSIG
+632 NVS
-647 SATTTAR
+647 
-654 LNLRSGAGTNH
+654 
-665 SIITTLAKGQKVE
+665 
-678 LLKKQGGWYQVKAG
+678 
-692 NRTGWVSADYLNVN
+692 
-706 GSGNVDNAPSIGS
+706 GSGNVDNTPSS
-719 ATTTARLNLR
+719 
-729 SGAGTNHS
+729 
-737 IITTLNKGQKVEL
+737 
-750 LKKQGG
+750 
-756 WYQVK
+756 
-761 AGNRTGWVSAD
+761 
-772 YLNVNGSGNV
+772 
-782 DNAPSIGSATTTA
+782 
-795 RLNLRSGAGTNH
+795 
-807 SIITTLAKGQK
+807 
-818 VELLKKQGGWYQV
+818 
-831 KAGNRTGWVSAD
+831 
-843 YLNVN
+843 
-848 GSGNVDNAPSI
+848 
-859 GSATTTARLNLRSGA
+859 
-874 GTNHSIITTLA
+874 
-885 KGQKVEL
+885 
-892 LKKQGGWYQV
+892 
-902 KAGNRTGWVSADYLN
+902 
-917 VNGSGNVDNAPS
+917 
-929 IGSATTTARLNLR
+929 
-942 SGAGT
+942 
-947 NHSIITTLAKG
+947 
-958 QKVELLKKQGGWY
+958 
-971 QVKAGNRTGW
+971 
-981 VSADYLNVN
+981 
-990 SSGNVDNAPAIGS
+990 GS

-1070 ETVIDTGTTTAR
+1070 ETVIDRGTTTAR
-1082 LNLRVEPNTS
+1082 LNLRVDSNTS
-1092 SKIMT
+1092 SKIIT

-1150 SIAPEM
+1150 PIAPEV
-1156 ETNEEANEGVTEI
+1156 ETNEEANES
-1169 VNEENDVSDSEN
+1169 VNEENDVADLEN
-1181 SQSEKQQPVDEDE
+1181 SQSEKQQPIDEVE

-1200 DVPES
+1200 DVS
-1205 DGNKEQDNFA
+1205 
-1215 DNEEELTQEH
+1215 
-1225 EAVLPDKELDTDEN
+1225 PDKERDTDEH
-1239 AEEPAIDVNDTDP
+1239 AEEPSIDENDTVP
-1252 HSVEANDDAVKE
+1252 HSDEANDQTVEE
-1264 DDHVVDENEQ
+1264 DDHVADENEQ
-1274 ASETTGTE
+1274 ASETTDTE

-1287 EENDLPASEDAPS
+1287 EESNLPASEEAPS
-1300 EENDSSD
+1300 EENDSTD
-1307 ESSLEEPQEDLET
+1307 ESSLEEPQEPET
-1320 DASTEEQD
+1320 DASTDEQE
-1328 PETDTNTEEQDL
+1328 PETDASADEQ
-1340 ETDTNTE
+1340 E
-1347 EQDPE
+1347 PE
-1352 TDTSAEEQ
+1352 TDANTDEQ
-1360 DPETDTSAEEQ
+1360 E
-1371 DPETDTSAEEQDP
+1371 P

-1392 QDSETDASTDEQD
+1392 QDLAE
-1405 LETDASTDEQDPAK
+1405 

-1428 ADGTSEDQDSPVSD
+1428 ADGTSEDQESPVSD
-1442 TTENNEA
+1442 TAENNEA
-1449 DENSEFVQEQEEE
+1449 DENSEPVQEEE
-1462 TDVADDEAEASSEEA
+1462 TDVADDEAEALPEEA
-1477 EASSE
+1477 EGPSE

-1493 QQTAVGK
+1493 QQTTVGQ

-1523 LFEDDM
+1523 LFEDDT
-1529 IEILEEDTDFVKV
+1529 IEILEEGTDFVKV

-1553 EALAAVLH
+1553 EALAAVLP

>member
-38 KESHYDLSFDAAV
+38 KETHYNSSFDAVV

-105 SAEAI
+105 SAGTI

-195 TPEDAIIGGARFVSN
+195 TPEDAIIGGARFVSS

-238 VGWAVKQTHQM
+238 VGWAVKQTHHM

-310 TLDKDTKI
+310 TLDKDTKV

-332 GNTTGFVSGDY
+332 DNTTGFVSGDY

-359 EPISYGETTAR
+359 ELISYGETTAR

-409 QSGWVSADF
+409 QSGWVSADY
-418 VKMTSNGEDKESPSL
+418 VKISSNGVDKESPSL

-449 TNHSIITTLAKGQKV
+449 TNHSIITTL
-464 ELLKKQGG
+464 
-472 WYQVK
+472 
-477 AGSRTGW
+477 T
-484 VSADYLNVNGSGNV
+484 
-498 DNAPSI
+498 
-504 GSATTTARLNL
+504 
-515 RSGAGTNHSIITTL
+515 
-529 AKGQKVELL
+529 
-538 KKQGGW
+538 
-544 YQVKAGSRT
+544 
-553 GWVSADYLNVN
+553 
-564 GSGNVDNAPS
+564 
-574 IGSATTTARLNLR
+574 
-587 SGAGTN
+587 
-593 HSIITTLAKGQ
+593 
-604 KVELLKKQGGWY
+604 
-616 QVKAGNRTGW
+616 
-626 VSADYL
+626 
-632 NVNGSDNVDNAPSIG
+632 
-647 SATTTAR
+647 
-654 LNLRSGAGTNH
+654 
-665 SIITTLAKGQKVE
+665 
-678 LLKKQGGWYQVKAG
+678 
-692 NRTGWVSADYLNVN
+692 
-706 GSGNVDNAPSIGS
+706 
-719 ATTTARLNLR
+719 
-729 SGAGTNHS
+729 
-737 IITTLNKGQKVEL
+737 
-750 LKKQGG
+750 
-756 WYQVK
+756 
-761 AGNRTGWVSAD
+761 
-772 YLNVNGSGNV
+772 
-782 DNAPSIGSATTTA
+782 
-795 RLNLRSGAGTNH
+795 
-807 SIITTLAKGQK
+807 
-818 VELLKKQGGWYQV
+818 
-831 KAGNRTGWVSAD
+831 
-843 YLNVN
+843 
-848 GSGNVDNAPSI
+848 
-859 GSATTTARLNLRSGA
+859 
-874 GTNHSIITTLA
+874 
-885 KGQKVEL
+885 
-892 LKKQGGWYQV
+892 
-902 KAGNRTGWVSADYLN
+902 
-917 VNGSGNVDNAPS
+917 
-929 IGSATTTARLNLR
+929 
-942 SGAGT
+942 
-947 NHSIITTLAKG
+947 
-958 QKVELLKKQGGWY
+958 
-971 QVKAGNRTGW
+971 
-981 VSADYLNVN
+981 
-990 SSGNVDNAPAIGS
+990 
-1003 ATTTAR
+1003 
-1009 LNLRSGAGTNHS
+1009 
-1021 IITTLAKGQKV
+1021 KGQKV

-1070 ETVIDTGTTTAR
+1070 ETVIDRGTTTAR
-1082 LNLRVEPNTS
+1082 LNLRVDPNTS
-1092 SKIMT
+1092 SKIIT

-1150 SIAPEM
+1150 PIAPEV
-1156 ETNEEANEGVTEI
+1156 ETNEEANES
-1169 VNEENDVSDSEN
+1169 VNEENDVADLEN
-1181 SQSEKQQPVDEDE
+1181 SPSEKQQPIDEVE

-1200 DVPES
+1200 DVS
-1205 DGNKEQDNFA
+1205 
-1215 DNEEELTQEH
+1215 
-1225 EAVLPDKELDTDEN
+1225 PDKERDTDEH
-1239 AEEPAIDVNDTDP
+1239 AEEPSIDENDTVP
-1252 HSVEANDDAVKE
+1252 HSDEANDQTVEE
-1264 DDHVVDENEQ
+1264 DDHVADENEQ
-1274 ASETTGTE
+1274 ASETTDTE

-1287 EENDLPASEDAPS
+1287 EESNLPASEEAPS
-1300 EENDSSD
+1300 EENDSTD
-1307 ESSLEEPQEDLET
+1307 ESSLEEPQE
-1320 DASTEEQD
+1320 
-1328 PETDTNTEEQDL
+1328 PETD
-1340 ETDTNTE
+1340 
-1347 EQDPE
+1347 P
-1352 TDTSAEEQ
+1352 
-1360 DPETDTSAEEQ
+1360 
-1371 DPETDTSAEEQDP
+1371 
-1384 ETDASADE
+1384 
-1392 QDSETDASTDEQD
+1392 STD
-1405 LETDASTDEQDPAK
+1405 
-1419 QVAEEEHGD
+1419 
-1428 ADGTSEDQDSPVSD
+1428 
-1442 TTENNEA
+1442 
-1449 DENSEFVQEQEEE
+1449 
-1462 TDVADDEAEASSEEA
+1462 
-1477 EASSE
+1477 
-1482 QDEEPSEATEE
+1482 
-1493 QQTAVGK
+1493 
-1500 KIQLTENT
+1500 
-1508 LLFSEASSDSEQLLE
+1508 
-1523 LFEDDM
+1523 
-1529 IEILEEDTDFVKV
+1529 
-1542 KANGVEGWIAV
+1542 
-1553 EALAAVLH
+1553 

>member
-1 MFPIQKKLMLAGSS
+1 MEVFPIQKKLMLAGSS

-38 KESHYDLSFDAAV
+38 KETHYNSSFDAVV

-105 SAEAI
+105 SAGTI

-195 TPEDAIIGGARFVSN
+195 TPEDAIIGGARFVSS

-238 VGWAVKQTHQM
+238 VGWAVKQTHHM

-310 TLDKDTKI
+310 TLDKDTKV

-332 GNTTGFVSGDY
+332 DNTTGFVSGDY

-359 EPISYGETTAR
+359 ELISYGETTAR

-409 QSGWVSADF
+409 QSGWVSADY
-418 VKMTSNGEDKESPSL
+418 VKISSNGVDKESPSL

-449 TNHSIITTLAKGQKV
+449 TNHSIITTLTKGQKV

-477 AGSRTGW
+477 AGNRTGW

-498 DNAPSI
+498 DNAPS
-504 GSATTTARLNL
+504 S
-515 RSGAGTNHSIITTL
+515 
-529 AKGQKVELL
+529 
-538 KKQGGW
+538 
-544 YQVKAGSRT
+544 
-553 GWVSADYLNVN
+553 
-564 GSGNVDNAPS
+564 
-574 IGSATTTARLNLR
+574 GSATTTARLNLR

-626 VSADYL
+626 VSVDYL
-632 NVNGSDNVDNAPSIG
+632 NVSGSGNVDNTPSSG

-692 NRTGWVSADYLNVN
+692 NRTGWVSVDYLNVS
-706 GSGNVDNAPSIGS
+706 GSGNVDNAPS
-719 ATTTARLNLR
+719 N
-729 SGAGTNHS
+729 
-737 IITTLNKGQKVEL
+737 
-750 LKKQGG
+750 
-756 WYQVK
+756 
-761 AGNRTGWVSAD
+761 
-772 YLNVNGSGNV
+772 
-782 DNAPSIGSATTTA
+782 GSATTTA

-831 KAGNRTGWVSAD
+831 KAGNRTGWVSVD
-843 YLNVN
+843 YLNVS
-848 GSGNVDNAPSI
+848 GSGNVDNAPS
-859 GSATTTARLNLRSGA
+859 N
-874 GTNHSIITTLA
+874 
-885 KGQKVEL
+885 
-892 LKKQGGWYQV
+892 
-902 KAGNRTGWVSADYLN
+902 
-917 VNGSGNVDNAPS
+917 
-929 IGSATTTARLNLR
+929 
-942 SGAGT
+942 
-947 NHSIITTLAKG
+947 
-958 QKVELLKKQGGWY
+958 
-971 QVKAGNRTGW
+971 
-981 VSADYLNVN
+981 
-990 SSGNVDNAPAIGS
+990 GS

-1070 ETVIDTGTTTAR
+1070 ETVIDRGTTTAR
-1082 LNLRVEPNTS
+1082 LNLRVDPNTS
-1092 SKIMT
+1092 SKIIT

-1150 SIAPEM
+1150 PIAPEV
-1156 ETNEEANEGVTEI
+1156 ETNEEANES
-1169 VNEENDVSDSEN
+1169 VNEENDVADLEN
-1181 SQSEKQQPVDEDE
+1181 SPSEKQQPIDEVE

-1200 DVPES
+1200 DVS
-1205 DGNKEQDNFA
+1205 
-1215 DNEEELTQEH
+1215 
-1225 EAVLPDKELDTDEN
+1225 PDKERDTDEH
-1239 AEEPAIDVNDTDP
+1239 AEEPSIDENDTVP
-1252 HSVEANDDAVKE
+1252 HSDEANDQTVEE
-1264 DDHVVDENEQ
+1264 DDHVADENEQ
-1274 ASETTGTE
+1274 ASETTDTE

-1287 EENDLPASEDAPS
+1287 EESNLPASEEAPS
-1300 EENDSSD
+1300 EENDSTD
-1307 ESSLEEPQEDLET
+1307 ESSLEEPQEPETDPSTDEQEPETDASADEQEPETDANTDEQEPET
-1320 DASTEEQD
+1320 DASTDEQE
-1328 PETDTNTEEQDL
+1328 PETDASADEQ
-1340 ETDTNTE
+1340 EPKTDASTD
-1347 EQDPE
+1347 EQEPE
-1352 TDTSAEEQ
+1352 TDASTDEQ
-1360 DPETDTSAEEQ
+1360 EPETDASADEQ
-1371 DPETDTSAEEQDP
+1371 EPETDANTDEQEP

-1392 QDSETDASTDEQD
+1392 QDLAE
-1405 LETDASTDEQDPAK
+1405 

-1428 ADGTSEDQDSPVSD
+1428 ADGTSEDQESPVSD
-1442 TTENNEA
+1442 TAENNEA
-1449 DENSEFVQEQEEE
+1449 DENSEPVQEEE
-1462 TDVADDEAEASSEEA
+1462 TDVADDEAEALPEEA
-1477 EASSE
+1477 EGPSE

-1493 QQTAVGK
+1493 QQTTVGQ

-1523 LFEDDM
+1523 LFEDDT
-1529 IEILEEDTDFVKV
+1529 IEILEEGTDFVKV

-1553 EALAAVLH
+1553 EALAAVLP

>member
-38 KESHYDLSFDAAV
+38 KETHYNSSFDAVV

-105 SAEAI
+105 SAGTI

-195 TPEDAIIGGARFVSN
+195 TPEDAIIGGARFVSS

-238 VGWAVKQTHQM
+238 VGWAVKQTHHM

-310 TLDKDTKI
+310 TLDKDTKV

-332 GNTTGFVSGDY
+332 DNTTGFVSGDY

-359 EPISYGETTAR
+359 ELISYGETTAR

-409 QSGWVSADF
+409 QSGWVSADY
-418 VKMTSNGEDKESPSL
+418 VKISSNGVDKESPSL

-449 TNHSIITTLAKGQKV
+449 TNHSIITTLTKGQKV

-477 AGSRTGW
+477 AGNRTGW

-498 DNAPSI
+498 DNAPS
-504 GSATTTARLNL
+504 S
-515 RSGAGTNHSIITTL
+515 
-529 AKGQKVELL
+529 
-538 KKQGGW
+538 
-544 YQVKAGSRT
+544 
-553 GWVSADYLNVN
+553 
-564 GSGNVDNAPS
+564 
-574 IGSATTTARLNLR
+574 GSATTTARLNLR

-626 VSADYL
+626 VSVDYL
-632 NVNGSDNVDNAPSIG
+632 NVSGSGNVDNTPSSG

-692 NRTGWVSADYLNVN
+692 NRTGWVSVDYLNVS
-706 GSGNVDNAPSIGS
+706 GSGNVDNAPS
-719 ATTTARLNLR
+719 N
-729 SGAGTNHS
+729 
-737 IITTLNKGQKVEL
+737 
-750 LKKQGG
+750 
-756 WYQVK
+756 
-761 AGNRTGWVSAD
+761 
-772 YLNVNGSGNV
+772 
-782 DNAPSIGSATTTA
+782 GSATTTA

-831 KAGNRTGWVSAD
+831 KAGNRTGWVSVD
-843 YLNVN
+843 YLNVS
-848 GSGNVDNAPSI
+848 GSGNVDNAPS
-859 GSATTTARLNLRSGA
+859 N
-874 GTNHSIITTLA
+874 
-885 KGQKVEL
+885 
-892 LKKQGGWYQV
+892 
-902 KAGNRTGWVSADYLN
+902 
-917 VNGSGNVDNAPS
+917 
-929 IGSATTTARLNLR
+929 
-942 SGAGT
+942 
-947 NHSIITTLAKG
+947 
-958 QKVELLKKQGGWY
+958 
-971 QVKAGNRTGW
+971 
-981 VSADYLNVN
+981 
-990 SSGNVDNAPAIGS
+990 GS

-1070 ETVIDTGTTTAR
+1070 ETVIDRGTTTAR
-1082 LNLRVEPNTS
+1082 LNLRVDPNTS
-1092 SKIMT
+1092 SKIIT

-1150 SIAPEM
+1150 PIAPEV
-1156 ETNEEANEGVTEI
+1156 ETNEEANES
-1169 VNEENDVSDSEN
+1169 VNEENDVADLEN
-1181 SQSEKQQPVDEDE
+1181 SPSEKQQPIDEVE

-1200 DVPES
+1200 DVS
-1205 DGNKEQDNFA
+1205 
-1215 DNEEELTQEH
+1215 
-1225 EAVLPDKELDTDEN
+1225 PDKERDTDEH
-1239 AEEPAIDVNDTDP
+1239 AEEPSIDENDTVP
-1252 HSVEANDDAVKE
+1252 HSDEANDQTVEE
-1264 DDHVVDENEQ
+1264 DDHVADENEQ
-1274 ASETTGTE
+1274 ASETTDTE

-1287 EENDLPASEDAPS
+1287 EESNLPASEEAPS
-1300 EENDSSD
+1300 EENDSTD
-1307 ESSLEEPQEDLET
+1307 ESSLEEPQEPETDPSTDEQEPETDASADEQEPETDANTDEQEPET
-1320 DASTEEQD
+1320 DASTDEQE
-1328 PETDTNTEEQDL
+1328 PETDASADEQ
-1340 ETDTNTE
+1340 EPKTDASTD
-1347 EQDPE
+1347 EQEPE
-1352 TDTSAEEQ
+1352 TDASTDEQ
-1360 DPETDTSAEEQ
+1360 EPETDASADEQ
-1371 DPETDTSAEEQDP
+1371 EPETDANTDEQEP

-1392 QDSETDASTDEQD
+1392 QDLAE
-1405 LETDASTDEQDPAK
+1405 

-1428 ADGTSEDQDSPVSD
+1428 ADGTSEDQESPVSD
-1442 TTENNEA
+1442 TAENNEA
-1449 DENSEFVQEQEEE
+1449 DENSEPVQEEE
-1462 TDVADDEAEASSEEA
+1462 TDVADDEAEALPEEA
-1477 EASSE
+1477 EGPSE

-1493 QQTAVGK
+1493 QQTTVGQ

-1523 LFEDDM
+1523 LFEDDT
-1529 IEILEEDTDFVKV
+1529 IEILEEGTDFVKV

-1553 EALAAVLH
+1553 EALAAVLP

>member
-38 KESHYDLSFDAAV
+38 KETHYDLSFDAAV

-110 NSQLLSDKGI
+110 NNQLLSDKGI

-238 VGWAVKQTHQM
+238 VGWAVKQTHHM

-529 AKGQKVELL
+529 AKGQKV
-538 KKQGGW
+538 
-544 YQVKAGSRT
+544 
-553 GWVSADYLNVN
+553 
-564 GSGNVDNAPS
+564 
-574 IGSATTTARLNLR
+574 
-587 SGAGTN
+587 
-593 HSIITTLAKGQ
+593 
-604 KVELLKKQGGWY
+604 
-616 QVKAGNRTGW
+616 
-626 VSADYL
+626 
-632 NVNGSDNVDNAPSIG
+632 
-647 SATTTAR
+647 
-654 LNLRSGAGTNH
+654 
-665 SIITTLAKGQKVE
+665 
-678 LLKKQGGWYQVKAG
+678 
-692 NRTGWVSADYLNVN
+692 
-706 GSGNVDNAPSIGS
+706 
-719 ATTTARLNLR
+719 
-729 SGAGTNHS
+729 
-737 IITTLNKGQKVEL
+737 
-750 LKKQGG
+750 
-756 WYQVK
+756 
-761 AGNRTGWVSAD
+761 
-772 YLNVNGSGNV
+772 
-782 DNAPSIGSATTTA
+782 
-795 RLNLRSGAGTNH
+795 
-807 SIITTLAKGQK
+807 
-818 VELLKKQGGWYQV
+818 
-831 KAGNRTGWVSAD
+831 
-843 YLNVN
+843 
-848 GSGNVDNAPSI
+848 
-859 GSATTTARLNLRSGA
+859 
-874 GTNHSIITTLA
+874 
-885 KGQKVEL
+885 
-892 LKKQGGWYQV
+892 
-902 KAGNRTGWVSADYLN
+902 
-917 VNGSGNVDNAPS
+917 
-929 IGSATTTARLNLR
+929 
-942 SGAGT
+942 
-947 NHSIITTLAKG
+947 
-958 QKVELLKKQGGWY
+958 
-971 QVKAGNRTGW
+971 
-981 VSADYLNVN
+981 
-990 SSGNVDNAPAIGS
+990 
-1003 ATTTAR
+1003 
-1009 LNLRSGAGTNHS
+1009 
-1021 IITTLAKGQKV
+1021 
-1032 ELLKKQGG
+1032 
-1040 WYQVKAGN
+1040 
-1048 RTGWVSADY
+1048 
-1057 LNVSNNQAKTESV
+1057 
-1070 ETVIDTGTTTAR
+1070 
-1082 LNLRVEPNTS
+1082 
-1092 SKIMT
+1092 
-1097 TLNNGQQLDILKKQ
+1097 
-1111 GSWYYVKV
+1111 
-1119 GSQTGWV
+1119 
-1126 SSQYVKLTE
+1126 
-1135 AKPTVQVMARTFSFA
+1135 
-1150 SIAPEM
+1150 
-1156 ETNEEANEGVTEI
+1156 
-1169 VNEENDVSDSEN
+1169 
-1181 SQSEKQQPVDEDE
+1181 
-1194 KEEDKQ
+1194 
-1200 DVPES
+1200 
-1205 DGNKEQDNFA
+1205 
-1215 DNEEELTQEH
+1215 
-1225 EAVLPDKELDTDEN
+1225 
-1239 AEEPAIDVNDTDP
+1239 
-1252 HSVEANDDAVKE
+1252 
-1264 DDHVVDENEQ
+1264 
-1274 ASETTGTE
+1274 
-1282 NDAEN
+1282 
-1287 EENDLPASEDAPS
+1287 
-1300 EENDSSD
+1300 
-1307 ESSLEEPQEDLET
+1307 
-1320 DASTEEQD
+1320 
-1328 PETDTNTEEQDL
+1328 
-1340 ETDTNTE
+1340 
-1347 EQDPE
+1347 
-1352 TDTSAEEQ
+1352 
-1360 DPETDTSAEEQ
+1360 
-1371 DPETDTSAEEQDP
+1371 
-1384 ETDASADE
+1384 
-1392 QDSETDASTDEQD
+1392 
-1405 LETDASTDEQDPAK
+1405 
-1419 QVAEEEHGD
+1419 
-1428 ADGTSEDQDSPVSD
+1428 
-1442 TTENNEA
+1442 
-1449 DENSEFVQEQEEE
+1449 
-1462 TDVADDEAEASSEEA
+1462 
-1477 EASSE
+1477 
-1482 QDEEPSEATEE
+1482 
-1493 QQTAVGK
+1493 
-1500 KIQLTENT
+1500 
-1508 LLFSEASSDSEQLLE
+1508 
-1523 LFEDDM
+1523 
-1529 IEILEEDTDFVKV
+1529 
-1542 KANGVEGWIAV
+1542 
-1553 EALAAVLH
+1553 

>member
-38 KESHYDLSFDAAV
+38 KETHYNSSFDAVV

-105 SAEAI
+105 SAGTI

-195 TPEDAIIGGARFVSN
+195 TPEDAIIGGARFVSS

-238 VGWAVKQTHQM
+238 VGWAVKQTHHM

-310 TLDKDTKI
+310 TLDKDTKV

-359 EPISYGETTAR
+359 ELISYGETTAR

-409 QSGWVSADF
+409 QSGWVSADY
-418 VKMTSNGEDKESPSL
+418 VKISSNGVDKESPSL

-449 TNHSIITTLAKGQKV
+449 TNHSIITTLTKGQKV

-477 AGSRTGW
+477 AGNRTGW

-498 DNAPSI
+498 DNAPS
-504 GSATTTARLNL
+504 S
-515 RSGAGTNHSIITTL
+515 
-529 AKGQKVELL
+529 
-538 KKQGGW
+538 
-544 YQVKAGSRT
+544 
-553 GWVSADYLNVN
+553 
-564 GSGNVDNAPS
+564 
-574 IGSATTTARLNLR
+574 GSATTTARLNLR

-626 VSADYL
+626 VSVDYL
-632 NVNGSDNVDNAPSIG
+632 NVSGSGNVDNAPSSG

-692 NRTGWVSADYLNVN
+692 NRTGWVSVDYLNVN
-706 GSGNVDNAPSIGS
+706 GSGNVDNAPSS
-719 ATTTARLNLR
+719 
-729 SGAGTNHS
+729 
-737 IITTLNKGQKVEL
+737 
-750 LKKQGG
+750 
-756 WYQVK
+756 
-761 AGNRTGWVSAD
+761 
-772 YLNVNGSGNV
+772 
-782 DNAPSIGSATTTA
+782 GSATTTA

-831 KAGNRTGWVSAD
+831 KAGNRTGWVSVD
-843 YLNVN
+843 YLNVS
-848 GSGNVDNAPSI
+848 GSGNVDNTPSS

-902 KAGNRTGWVSADYLN
+902 KAGNRTGWVSVDYLN
-917 VNGSGNVDNAPS
+917 VSGSGNVDNTPS
-929 IGSATTTARLNLR
+929 SGSATTTARLNLR

-971 QVKAGNRTGW
+971 QVK
-981 VSADYLNVN
+981 V
-990 SSGNVDNAPAIGS
+990 
-1003 ATTTAR
+1003 
-1009 LNLRSGAGTNHS
+1009 
-1021 IITTLAKGQKV
+1021 
-1032 ELLKKQGG
+1032 
-1040 WYQVKAGN
+1040 GN

-1070 ETVIDTGTTTAR
+1070 ETVIDRGTTTAR
-1082 LNLRVEPNTS
+1082 LNLRVDPNTS
-1092 SKIMT
+1092 SKIIT

-1150 SIAPEM
+1150 PIAPEV
-1156 ETNEEANEGVTEI
+1156 EANEEANES
-1169 VNEENDVSDSEN
+1169 VNEENDVADLEN
-1181 SQSEKQQPVDEDE
+1181 SQSEKQQPVDEVE

-1200 DVPES
+1200 DVS
-1205 DGNKEQDNFA
+1205 
-1215 DNEEELTQEH
+1215 
-1225 EAVLPDKELDTDEN
+1225 PDKERDTDEH
-1239 AEEPAIDVNDTDP
+1239 AEEPSIDENDTVP
-1252 HSVEANDDAVKE
+1252 HSDEANDQTVEE
-1264 DDHVVDENEQ
+1264 DDHVADENEQ
-1274 ASETTGTE
+1274 ASETTDTE

-1287 EENDLPASEDAPS
+1287 EESNLPASGEAPS
-1300 EENDSSD
+1300 EENDSTD
-1307 ESSLEEPQEDLET
+1307 ESSLEEPQEPET
-1320 DASTEEQD
+1320 DASTDEQE
-1328 PETDTNTEEQDL
+1328 PETDANTDEQ
-1340 ETDTNTE
+1340 E
-1347 EQDPE
+1347 
-1352 TDTSAEEQ
+1352 
-1360 DPETDTSAEEQ
+1360 
-1371 DPETDTSAEEQDP
+1371 P

-1392 QDSETDASTDEQD
+1392 QDLAE
-1405 LETDASTDEQDPAK
+1405 

-1428 ADGTSEDQDSPVSD
+1428 ADGTSEDQESPVSD
-1442 TTENNEA
+1442 TAENNEA
-1449 DENSEFVQEQEEE
+1449 DENSEPVQEEE
-1462 TDVADDEAEASSEEA
+1462 TDVADDEAEALPEEA
-1477 EASSE
+1477 EGPAE
-1482 QDEEPSEATEE
+1482 QDEEPSETTEE
-1493 QQTAVGK
+1493 QQTTVGQ

-1523 LFEDDM
+1523 LFEDDT
-1529 IEILEEDTDFVKV
+1529 IEILEEGTDFVKV

-1553 EALAAVLH
+1553 EALAAVLP

>member
-1 MFPIQKKLMLAGSS
+1 MEVFPIQKKLMLAGSS

-38 KESHYDLSFDAAV
+38 KETHYNSSFDAVV

-105 SAEAI
+105 SAGTI

-195 TPEDAIIGGARFVSN
+195 TPEDAIIGGARFVSS

-238 VGWAVKQTHQM
+238 VGWAVKQTHHM

-310 TLDKDTKI
+310 TLDKDTKV

-332 GNTTGFVSGDY
+332 DNTTGFVSGDY

-359 EPISYGETTAR
+359 ELISYGETTAR

-409 QSGWVSADF
+409 QSGWVSADY
-418 VKMTSNGEDKESPSL
+418 VKISSNGVDKESPSL

-449 TNHSIITTLAKGQKV
+449 TNHSIITTLTKGQKV

-477 AGSRTGW
+477 AGNRTGW

-498 DNAPSI
+498 DNAPS
-504 GSATTTARLNL
+504 S
-515 RSGAGTNHSIITTL
+515 
-529 AKGQKVELL
+529 
-538 KKQGGW
+538 
-544 YQVKAGSRT
+544 
-553 GWVSADYLNVN
+553 
-564 GSGNVDNAPS
+564 
-574 IGSATTTARLNLR
+574 GSATTTARLNLR

-626 VSADYL
+626 VSVDYL
-632 NVNGSDNVDNAPSIG
+632 NVSGSGNVDNTPSNG

-692 NRTGWVSADYLNVN
+692 NRTGWVSVDYLNVS
-706 GSGNVDNAPSIGS
+706 GSGNVDNAPS
-719 ATTTARLNLR
+719 N
-729 SGAGTNHS
+729 
-737 IITTLNKGQKVEL
+737 
-750 LKKQGG
+750 
-756 WYQVK
+756 
-761 AGNRTGWVSAD
+761 
-772 YLNVNGSGNV
+772 
-782 DNAPSIGSATTTA
+782 
-795 RLNLRSGAGTNH
+795 
-807 SIITTLAKGQK
+807 
-818 VELLKKQGGWYQV
+818 
-831 KAGNRTGWVSAD
+831 
-843 YLNVN
+843 
-848 GSGNVDNAPSI
+848 
-859 GSATTTARLNLRSGA
+859 
-874 GTNHSIITTLA
+874 
-885 KGQKVEL
+885 
-892 LKKQGGWYQV
+892 
-902 KAGNRTGWVSADYLN
+902 
-917 VNGSGNVDNAPS
+917 
-929 IGSATTTARLNLR
+929 
-942 SGAGT
+942 
-947 NHSIITTLAKG
+947 
-958 QKVELLKKQGGWY
+958 
-971 QVKAGNRTGW
+971 
-981 VSADYLNVN
+981 
-990 SSGNVDNAPAIGS
+990 GS

-1070 ETVIDTGTTTAR
+1070 ETVIDRGTTTAR
-1082 LNLRVEPNTS
+1082 LNLRVDPNTS
-1092 SKIMT
+1092 SKIIT

-1150 SIAPEM
+1150 PIAPEV
-1156 ETNEEANEGVTEI
+1156 ETNEEANES
-1169 VNEENDVSDSEN
+1169 VNEENDVADLEN
-1181 SQSEKQQPVDEDE
+1181 SPSEKQQPIDEVE

-1200 DVPES
+1200 DVS
-1205 DGNKEQDNFA
+1205 
-1215 DNEEELTQEH
+1215 
-1225 EAVLPDKELDTDEN
+1225 PDKERDTDEH
-1239 AEEPAIDVNDTDP
+1239 AEEPSIDENDTVP
-1252 HSVEANDDAVKE
+1252 HSDEANDQTVEE
-1264 DDHVVDENEQ
+1264 DDHVADENEQ
-1274 ASETTGTE
+1274 ASETTDTE

-1287 EENDLPASEDAPS
+1287 EESNLPASEEAPS
-1300 EENDSSD
+1300 EENDSTD
-1307 ESSLEEPQEDLET
+1307 ESSLEEPQEPETDPSTDEQEPETDASADEQEPETDANTDEQEPET
-1320 DASTEEQD
+1320 DASTDEQE
-1328 PETDTNTEEQDL
+1328 PETDANTDEQ
-1340 ETDTNTE
+1340 E
-1347 EQDPE
+1347 
-1352 TDTSAEEQ
+1352 
-1360 DPETDTSAEEQ
+1360 
-1371 DPETDTSAEEQDP
+1371 P

-1392 QDSETDASTDEQD
+1392 QDLAE
-1405 LETDASTDEQDPAK
+1405 

-1428 ADGTSEDQDSPVSD
+1428 ADGTSEDQESPVSD
-1442 TTENNEA
+1442 TAENNEA
-1449 DENSEFVQEQEEE
+1449 DENSEPVQEEE
-1462 TDVADDEAEASSEEA
+1462 TDVADDEAEALPEEA
-1477 EASSE
+1477 EGPSE

-1493 QQTAVGK
+1493 QQTTVGQ

-1523 LFEDDM
+1523 LFEDDT
-1529 IEILEEDTDFVKV
+1529 IEILEEGTDFVKV

-1553 EALAAVLH
+1553 EALAAVLP